1 MPTILTADH
10 VLLPAGADLGFAAG
24 ATTAVLVEGD
34 RIAAIDAPERLA
46 SRAPDA
52 RRIDLPGTALLP
64 GLVNAH
70 QHGRGISQI
79 QLGYPD
85 DILEP
90 WMNQRRRRG
99 APDVR
104 ALVLACAAQMIENG
118 VTTTTHANFP
128 FGSGDYEA
136 EVEAALAAYDEAGL
150 RVTFCVGAQDRG
162 ALLYP
167 GADEVGF
174 RAGLAPEIR
183 DVLAMPA
190 PAPYVGDA
198 AATIALMDR
207 LLDRWG
213 GHPRITLAYGPAGPL
228 WVTEGMLRALAADG
242 ERRGLGLH
250 LHVLESRAQADAAA
264 RLFPESTA
272 SWLAAQGALGPNV
285 TLAHGVYLTPA
296 DIETIARAGA
306 RIVHNP
312 GSNLRLH
319 NGAAPLPDFVAAG
332 IEVGLGTDNTAL
344 ADDEDLLGEMRLA
357 GALARAT
364 RGEPRHDVGPA
375 TLLRIATEWG
385 ARSAFLADV
394 GTIAVGMRADLVAID
409 LARTTQPMF
418 DPDQTLINAL
428 TARARGA
435 DVCFT
440 MVDGVILY
448 EAGRHTRLDPQA
460 AIEAAVAGA
469 RAARLSPR
477 PGAAEAT
484 RPLREAI
491 REAYGLPRA
500 PRHRDW
506 A

>member
-1 MPTILTADH
+1 MRTILVADH
-10 VLLPAGADLGFAAG
+10 VLLPTGADPAFAPGEASG
-24 ATTAVLVEGD
+24 LLVEGA
-34 RIAAIDAPERLA
+34 RIAAIDTPERLA
-46 SRAPDA
+46 AHAPEA
-52 RRIDLPGTALLP
+52 RRIDLAGTALLP

-99 APDVR
+99 PLDVR
-104 ALVLACAAQMIENG
+104 ALVRACAAQMIENG
-118 VTTTTHANFP
+118 ITTTTHANFP

-136 EVEAALAAYDEAGL
+136 EVEAALGAYDEAGL

-167 GADEVGF
+167 GADEAAF
-174 RAGLAPEIR
+174 RAGLAPEVR
-183 DVLAMPA
+183 EVLAAPA
-190 PAPYVGDA
+190 PPPYVGDA

-207 LLDRWG
+207 LLARWG
-213 GHPRITLAYGPAGPL
+213 DHPRITLAYGPAGPL
-228 WVTEGMLRALAADG
+228 WVGEGMLGALAADAA
-242 ERRGLGLH
+242 RRGLGLH

-264 RLFPESTA
+264 RLFPEGTA
-272 SWLAAQGALGPNV
+272 AWLAAQGALGPNV
-285 TLAHGVYLTPA
+285 TLAHCVYLTGDDIAAIA
-296 DIETIARAGA
+296 DAGA
-306 RIVHNP
+306 RIAHNP

-319 NGAAPLPDFVAAG
+319 NGAAPVPDFVAAG
-332 IEVGLGTDNTAL
+332 IEVGIGTDNTAL

-375 TLLRIATEWG
+375 TLLRMATEWG
-385 ARSAFLADV
+385 ARSAFLEDV
-394 GTIAVGMRADLVAID
+394 GTIAVGAKADLVAID
-409 LARTTQPMF
+409 LGRTTRPML
-418 DPDQTLINAL
+418 DPDQTLLNAF

-435 DVCFT
+435 DVRLT
-440 MVDGVILY
+440 MIDGAILY
-448 EAGRHTRLDPQA
+448 EGGRHTRLDPQTE
-460 AIEAAVAGA
+460 IEAAVSGA

-477 PGAAEAT
+477 PAAAGAT
-484 RPLREAI
+484 LPLREAV
-491 REAYGLPRA
+491 RDAYGLPRA